1 MLYCV
6 LVPRRLNPSAGRRL
20 ALGSGMPAHLA
31 MSPGQR
37 HAANDS
43 PTLGQIHAHNEPAL
57 VRHRVAS
64 YACGERHGVG
74 WVSVCVEAFE
84 KFSYVSSYRVH
95 EISHAFPKLEI
106 RSLLVRARCGSGAT
120 RVAEHVARVGTPVRP
135 ARQTPPYLLP
145 RLKARLLVY
154 WACLYERAVIRKPR
168 RRLLGPSTPP

>member
-1 MLYCV
+1 MILLLSGRYTRTTSLRWYDTALQATRVVNDREWAGSACAS
-6 LVPRRLNPSAGRRL
+6 RRLR
-20 ALGSGMPAHLA
+20 
-31 MSPGQR
+31 
-37 HAANDS
+37 
-43 PTLGQIHAHNEPAL
+43 
-57 VRHRVAS
+57 
-64 YACGERHGVG
+64 
-74 WVSVCVEAFE
+74 
-84 KFSYVSSYRVH
+84 SSCFLLQGLYVH